1 MVDISSAEAGDLLFY
16 ADPAVDTYYSRDN
29 HVTHVSMS
37 IGNNKLVEANSSKGI
52 VTTRDVGYYEKYV
65 VGVYRVKTKAK
76 SEKKK

>member
-1 MVDISSAEAGDLLFY
+1 
-16 ADPAVDTYYSRDN
+16 
-29 HVTHVSMS
+29 MS
-37 IGNNKLVEANSSKGI
+37 IGDNKLVEANSSKGI